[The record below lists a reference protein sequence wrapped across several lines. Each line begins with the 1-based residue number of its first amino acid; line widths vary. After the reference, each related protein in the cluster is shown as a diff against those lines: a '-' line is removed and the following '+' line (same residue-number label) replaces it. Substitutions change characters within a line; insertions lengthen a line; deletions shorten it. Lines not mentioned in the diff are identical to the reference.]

1 MVDFNIR
8 SRKKAANSATSSL
21 NATRGMT
28 NSLDWGQSAI
38 SEELSKD
45 GYLNSQSLEQE
56 DEKFPSLIDLDVSEH
71 TAPEQERM
79 EFALDRTRVTKIKQL
94 QSDVRRWEGIIEV
107 LPFWRIAVN
116 PINVTTALLSS
127 LIMAG
132 LIYLNFSKIPDE
144 MLFYYSQANS
154 SWLLMDKSLFSLVPI
169 GFFVIQLLLLRL
181 KRSVFNFDRRLSL
194 VMALTQV
201 FFSVMGIIA
210 TLQILSLVL
219 V

>member
-8 SRKKAANSATSSL
+8 SRKKAGNSATSSL
-21 NATRGMT
+21 DSTKGMT
-28 NSLDWGQSAI
+28 NSLAWGQSAI
-38 SEELSKD
+38 SEELSRD
-45 GYLNSQSLEQE
+45 AQLDSQSQEQE
-56 DEKFPSLIDLDVSEH
+56 DEKFPSLVDLDVSEQ

-107 LPFWRIAVN
+107 LPFWRMAVN

-132 LIYLNFSKIPDE
+132 LVYLNFSKIPDE
-144 MLFYYSQANS
+144 MLFYYSQTNS

-181 KRSVFNFDRRLSL
+181 KRSVFNFDRRLSV
-194 VMALTQV
+194 VMAVTQV